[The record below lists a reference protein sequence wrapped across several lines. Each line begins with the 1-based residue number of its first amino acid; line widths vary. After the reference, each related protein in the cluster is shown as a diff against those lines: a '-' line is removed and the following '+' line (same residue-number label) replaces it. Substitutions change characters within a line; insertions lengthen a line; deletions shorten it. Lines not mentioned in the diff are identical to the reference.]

1 MLDSYYRVAVI
12 NKYKHMKK
20 RYFKYLLLI
29 FCLGVFVSVAEAQ
42 TKKKTTRTATKR
54 SSTRKTTAS
63 KTKAKIQPTE
73 PQIDS
78 AAVVQQVSAPAA
90 AVFNDSLPIKVVKK
104 SLRPDEAVET
114 SALKDRTPLTYE
126 NLRADDAMYRHKIW
140 REIDTREKIN
150 LPFKYAADENNG
162 NQRFISI
169 LFKAIQD
176 SAVTV
181 FDAID
186 DRFTTPMTRGE
197 IVKKMSG
204 DVVIVPIYDS
214 LGNVVRYDTT
224 TRDIVLDSFYKFR
237 VKEEVI
243 FDKESSRLFWRIL
256 GIAPVMNVY
265 TTQGN
270 QFVGTQELFW
280 VYYPDMRPIF
290 SKYDVYNGKNYGARM
305 SWEDLFESRM
315 FYGRIVKSTIDNPYD
330 RFIEQYPGLKDKGIL
345 QLLEGEN
352 IKEKIFNY
360 EQDLWAY

>member
-1 MLDSYYRVAVI
+1 
-12 NKYKHMKK
+12 MKM
-20 RYFKYLLLI
+20 RYFKYFLLAI
-29 FCLGVFVSVAEAQ
+29 CLGIFVNSVEAQ
-42 TKKKTTRTATKR
+42 KKKSTRTATKR
-54 SSTRKTTAS
+54 STRKTTTS
-63 KTKAKIQPTE
+63 KTKTKVSPTE
-73 PQIDS
+73 AQVDTV
-78 AAVVQQVSAPAA
+78 AAVAA
-90 AVFNDSLPIKVVKK
+90 APEPVFNDSLPIKQVKK

-114 SALKDRTPLTYE
+114 TILKDRTPLPYE

-181 FDAID
+181 FDPID
-186 DRFTTPMTRGE
+186 DRFTTPMTRMD
-197 IVKKMSG
+197 IVKKMAG
-204 DVVIVPIYDS
+204 DPISIDVYDS
-214 LGNVVRYDTT
+214 VGNVIGTKTVS
-224 TRDIVLDSFYKFR
+224 RDIVLDSFYKFR

-265 TTQGN
+265 TAQTN
-270 QFVGTQELFW
+270 QYVGTQELFW

-305 SWEDLFESRM
+305 SWEDLFEGRM
-315 FYGRIVKSTIDNPYD
+315 FYGRIIKSTIDNPYD
-330 RFIEQYPGLKDKGIL
+330 RFIEQYPGLRDKGIL

>member
-1 MLDSYYRVAVI
+1 
-12 NKYKHMKK
+12 MKK
-20 RYFKYLLLI
+20 RYFKYLLLAL
-29 FCLGVFVSVAEAQ
+29 CLGIFVNTAEAQ
-42 TKKKTTRTATKR
+42 KKKTRTATKR
-54 SSTRKTTAS
+54 TSTRKTTTS
-63 KTKAKIQPTE
+63 KTKTSIQPTVAQE
-73 PQIDS
+73 DTV
-78 AAVVQQVSAPAA
+78 AAVAA
-90 AVFNDSLPIKVVKK
+90 IPEPEKLNDSLPIKNVKK

-114 SALKDRTPLTYE
+114 TMLKDRTPLPYE

-186 DRFTTPMTRGE
+186 DRFTTPMTRAD

-204 DVVIVPIYDS
+204 EPVIVPVYDS
-214 LGNVVRYDTT
+214 VGNITSYKTES
-224 TRDIVLDSFYKFR
+224 RDIVLDSFYKFR

-265 TTQGN
+265 TAQTN

-315 FYGRIVKSTIDNPYD
+315 FYGRIIKSTIDNPYD
-330 RFIEQYPGLKDKGIL
+330 RFIDQYPGLKDKGIL

>member
-1 MLDSYYRVAVI
+1 
-12 NKYKHMKK
+12 MKK
-20 RYFKYLLLI
+20 QYFKYFLLAV
-29 FCLGVFVSVAEAQ
+29 CLGIFVNSVDAQ
-42 TKKKTTRTATKR
+42 TKKKRTSTKR
-54 SSTRKTTAS
+54 ASTKKTTAS
-63 KTKAKIQPTE
+63 KTKAKIQPTA
-73 PQIDS
+73 PVVDTT
-78 AAVVQQVSAPAA
+78 AVVAAPPPPPPKI
-90 AVFNDSLPIKVVKK
+90 NDSLPVPTVKK

-114 SALKDRTPLTYE
+114 TMLKDRTPLPYE

-176 SAVTV
+176 SLVTV
-181 FDAID
+181 FDPID
-186 DRFTTPMTRGE
+186 DRFTTPMTKVD
-197 IVKKMSG
+197 IVKKMAG
-204 DVVIVPIYDS
+204 EPVVYPIYDS
-214 LGNVVRYDTT
+214 VGNISGYKEES
-224 TRDIVLDSFYKFR
+224 RDIVLDSFYKFR
-237 VKEEVI
+237 IKEEVI

-265 TTQGN
+265 TAQTN

-280 VYYPDMRPIF
+280 VYYPDMRPVF

-315 FYGRIVKSTIDNPYD
+315 FYGRIIKSTIDNPYD
-330 RFIEQYPGLKDKGIL
+330 RFIDQYPGLKDKGIL

-360 EQDLWAY
+360 EQDLWSY